1 MMIEFKHIKMPII
14 INIAIILPVVIVASV
29 YLALT
34 THSYFVKYGMS
45 GMIISI
51 GVYTIWFLIKDYK
64 SNLSIDNNKLIV
76 TSQGTKYET
85 TFNSIISIDYNG
97 IPHSIIADCL
107 ILTFN
112 SYGKIT
118 IDSSYEDYFELWS
131 LLIEY
136 SEQENSRVIIR
147 DAVKKRMK
155 KGE

>member
-1 MMIEFKHIKMPII
+1 
-14 INIAIILPVVIVASV
+14 
-29 YLALT
+29 
-34 THSYFVKYGMS
+34 
-45 GMIISI
+45 
-51 GVYTIWFLIKDYK
+51 
-64 SNLSIDNNKLIV
+64 NNKLIV

-112 SYGKIT
+112 SCGKIT